1 MATSDSDV
9 HWVNV
14 DSVPVSSSG
23 IDSINCG
30 QVAMMIWTVA
40 SVHALAFYG

>member
-1 MATSDSDV
+1 MTLTNFTPHSKMATSDSDV

-30 QVAMMIWTVA
+30 QVAMII
-40 SVHALAFYG
+40 